1 MKITFLPLIAVMLAV
16 LCSCQSTGLMSTI
29 PRDTHEVV
37 EQKDAEAQSNLDVA
51 YDTGECFKYDTGECI
66 AENRREEV
74 RLLRMAAEQGH
85 AGGAI

>member
-37 EQKDAEAQSNLDVA
+37 EQKDAETQSNLDVA
-51 YDTGECFKYDTGECI
+51 YDTGEDVAKDM
-66 AENRREEV
+66 REKV
-74 RLLRMAAEQGH
+74 RLWRMEAEQG
-85 AGGAI
+85 